1 MLGGAGRQRPL
12 PPIPG
17 TTRRLSVAT
26 TPGAVRGR
34 RQAGIRSPGGVR
46 GAQCA
51 RIPARAA
58 GSPARVVLTTPSAT
72 TSAQPTTTTTAAGQ
86 APQAAAKFSFVGPVR
101 AAILASQA
109 YIYGYPLMEYERVR
123 QTVPDLNT
131 IYSLTSF
138 ANPDVAPIWT
148 AIGGGKRPNTDT
160 FYSLAELDL
169 SNGPVVLSIPDMG
182 TRYYSFQL
190 TDPYTNVVDYIG
202 SRTTASDPGQ
212 YAITWTGG
220 P

>member
-1 MLGGAGRQRPL
+1 M
-12 PPIPG
+12 
-17 TTRRLSVAT
+17 
-26 TPGAVRGR
+26 
-34 RQAGIRSPGGVR
+34 
-46 GAQCA
+46 
-51 RIPARAA
+51 
-58 GSPARVVLTTPSAT
+58 LTTPSPTA
-72 TSAQPTTTTTAAGQ
+72 SAQPTKTTTAATRQ

-101 AAILASQA
+101 AAILAAQA

-138 ANPDVAPIWT
+138 ANPDVDPIWT

-202 SRTTASDPGQ
+202 SRTTGTGPGQ
-212 YAITWTGG
+212 YAIVWTGG
-220 P
+220 PSGTIPVGATVVEVPYSSILMLGRTLAGDAADQQPRRSNSSSSTHSPRPAAPRR